1 MGEAPRGRSEQ
12 QCGWLKD
19 KYGVSWQIIPT
30 ILEELMQDKD
40 PEKAKRVTEAMLQIG
55 QDRHRRL
62 EEGVRGSMTE
72 VKGIHLA

>member
-1 MGEAPRGRSEQ
+1 M
-12 QCGWLKD
+12 
-19 KYGVSWQIIPT
+19 SWQIIPT

-40 PEKAKRVTEAMLQIG
+40 PEKAKRVTEAMLQMG